1 MGVVLGIGGGA
12 VFAEYCWRYV
22 DNSFAINP
30 QTWECSYIPP
40 SGAAAATPST
50 QMIIDEHA
58 NWHCINGWLGAAGGV
73 GSGPDVGDP
82 GYGLAFLAMHKQM
95 INDFDLFRDSAALL
109 NRIKTWDANDF
120 PLGPNYNPM
129 PWGIPGNPQL
139 GFPGAGVSNAT
150 AGAIAGGVCLVG
162 TGRSGDG
169 VDPATYTPCP
179 GCSVL
184 PNQFRAPPIGT
195 LDNFASADDL
205 GNSLEVLWHGSF
217 HNGISGAF
225 DSNSNRCNDAGPPR
239 TSPRDS
245 MFWRAHKAL
254 DDVHSDW
261 QQL

>member
-1 MGVVLGIGGGA
+1 M
-12 VFAEYCWRYV
+12 
-22 DNSFAINP
+22 
-30 QTWECSYIPP
+30 IPP
-40 SGAAAATPST
+40 QAPVKWLLRYIVEKAATSPKEST
-50 QMIIDEHA
+50 CAPFGHRIGADRRSSVYCQCHLPKHSACTESFIDRLPAPKIYQCPVHVPR
-58 NWHCINGWLGAAGGV
+58 G
-73 GSGPDVGDP
+73 GPDGC
-82 GYGLAFLAMHKQM
+82 LTMNF
-95 INDFDLFRDSAALL
+95 
-109 NRIKTWDANDF
+109 
-120 PLGPNYNPM
+120 
-129 PWGIPGNPQL
+129 
-139 GFPGAGVSNAT
+139 
-150 AGAIAGGVCLVG
+150 AGGVCLVG

-205 GNSLEVLWHGSF
+205 GEVLWHGSF

>member
-1 MGVVLGIGGGA
+1 
-12 VFAEYCWRYV
+12 
-22 DNSFAINP
+22 
-30 QTWECSYIPP
+30 
-40 SGAAAATPST
+40 
-50 QMIIDEHA
+50 
-58 NWHCINGWLGAAGGV
+58 
-73 GSGPDVGDP
+73 
-82 GYGLAFLAMHKQM
+82 MHKQM

-109 NRIKTWDANDF
+109 NRIETWDANDF

>member
-1 MGVVLGIGGGA
+1 MGVVLGVGGGA
-12 VFAEYCWRYV
+12 VFAEYRWRYV

-109 NRIKTWDANDF
+109 NRIETWDANDF

-179 GCSVL
+179 GCSV
-184 PNQFRAPPIGT
+184 
-195 LDNFASADDL
+195 
-205 GNSLEVLWHGSF
+205 
-217 HNGISGAF
+217 
-225 DSNSNRCNDAGPPR
+225 
-239 TSPRDS
+239 
-245 MFWRAHKAL
+245 
-254 DDVHSDW
+254 
-261 QQL
+261 